1 MRRNMTMKHG
11 AVSCRILVTICSIT
25 GHLPLEAL
33 AEIKLLFN
41 DGIRVLQINGL
52 FAKWEG

>member
-1 MRRNMTMKHG
+1 MTMKHG

-33 AEIKLLFN
+33 AEIKSLFN